1 MICTCKDLVWR
12 RVHKSPLLNIA
23 HKVNRY
29 NWTTGNANND
39 FAKYWFADETC
50 IYQNECPDYAYRP
63 KGSYPDAFEVSSGS
77 SRKINLWAAISFRGA
92 TSFVVS
98 VN

>member
-1 MICTCKDLVWR
+1 M
-12 RVHKSPLLNIA
+12 
-23 HKVNRY
+23 
-29 NWTTGNANND
+29 
-39 FAKYWFADETC
+39 
-50 IYQNECPDYAYRP
+50 PDYAYRP
-63 KGSYPDAFEVSSGS
+63 KGSYPDAIEVSSGS